1 MTTNRDETTAE
12 SGYQPDFMKSASFK
26 KATFV
31 HEWLIE
37 GILVNNQPG
46 VIGGAKK
53 TLKTSIA
60 VDMAISLGTG
70 TRFLGKFKVPVK
82 VRVAMLSG
90 ESGEATVQQTALR
103 ICEEREIDLA
113 DCDVFWSFDL
123 PCLSRTT
130 DRKRLKEKLEENK
143 VQVVIIDP
151 LYLCLL
157 GGSKGVSASNLFE
170 VGPVLQKMGQACLD
184 AGATPILI
192 HHANKGTTKT
202 TDKVLPMILD
212 DLSFSGIGE
221 YVRQWLLI
229 NRRSPY
235 TPGTSEHE
243 LLLAIGGSAG
253 HSSCWEVDIDEG
265 VLDDNFEGRKW
276 CVTVRSDQGQYGH
289 PGRRRR
295 LASAFE

>member
-12 SGYQPDFMKSASFK
+12 SGYQPDFMKSARFK
-26 KATFV
+26 KATFA

-60 VDMAISLGTG
+60 VDMAISFGTG

-229 NRRSPY
+229 NRRSHSRNQR
-235 TPGTSEHE
+235 TRASPGDRRQRRAFV
-243 LLLAIGGSAG
+243 LLGGGYRRGRAG
-253 HSSCWEVDIDEG
+253 
-265 VLDDNFEGRKW
+265 
-276 CVTVRSDQGQYGH
+276 
-289 PGRRRR
+289 
-295 LASAFE
+295 